1 MGIRTWGLA
10 VTTLAMS
17 LGGGASADTGSFGDW
32 AVVCDNVRNC
42 TAMGFGELGETG
54 SSALIK
60 VSREAVP
67 DAEPVIS
74 LITAGTRAAALR
86 LVVDGTAPQGLS
98 TVAATPIQDDPERRM
113 SQLTSVQSR
122 ALLSVLANGR
132 TLSLMEGQNPA
143 AAISLGGVLVG
154 LAAPL
159 ALSLNSSTSLVE
171 IIIWGVS
178 TVMVQLLVFRLVDL
192 LLRGLPQR
200 IQEGE
205 VAAAALLVGA
215 KLATALILAAAVAT

>member
-1 MGIRTWGLA
+1 MPPDLQSPEIQAFAIGFP
-10 VTTLAMS
+10 TTLLHAGVAVLILF
-17 LGGGASADTGSFGDW
+17 LGAALYVLLTPHKE
-32 AVVCDNVRNC
+32 V
-42 TAMGFGELGETG
+42 
-54 SSALIK
+54 ALI
-60 VSREAVP
+60 R
-67 DAEPVIS
+67 
-74 LITAGTRAAALR
+74 
-86 LVVDGTAPQGLS
+86 DGNA
-98 TVAATPIQDDPERRM
+98 
-113 SQLTSVQSR
+113 
-122 ALLSVLANGR
+122 
-132 TLSLMEGQNPA
+132 A

-205 VAAAALLVGA
+205 VAAAAQLVGA